1 MSKVISIRIPDKLVG
16 QLDDI
21 ARETERAKSFHIQK
35 ALETYIDQYADLQIA
50 LDRLN
55 DTGDEIISG
64 SDLRKMLDL

>member
-1 MSKVISIRIPDKLVG
+1 MSKVISIRIPDKLGG
-16 QLDDI
+16 QLDEI

-35 ALETYIDQYADLQIA
+35 ALESYIEQYADLQIA

-64 SDLRKMLDL
+64 TDLRKMLEL

>member
-16 QLDDI
+16 QLDEI

-35 ALETYIDQYADLQIA
+35 ALETYIEQYADLQIA

-64 SDLRKMLDL
+64 ADLRKMLEL

>member
-16 QLDDI
+16 QLDHI
-21 ARETERAKSFHIQK
+21 AQETERAKSFHIQK
-35 ALETYIDQYADLQIA
+35 ALETYIEQYADLQIA

-64 SDLRKMLDL
+64 ADLRKMLEL

>member
-16 QLDDI
+16 QLDEI

-35 ALETYIDQYADLQIA
+35 ALETYIEQYADLQIA

-64 SDLRKMLDL
+64 SDLRKMLEL